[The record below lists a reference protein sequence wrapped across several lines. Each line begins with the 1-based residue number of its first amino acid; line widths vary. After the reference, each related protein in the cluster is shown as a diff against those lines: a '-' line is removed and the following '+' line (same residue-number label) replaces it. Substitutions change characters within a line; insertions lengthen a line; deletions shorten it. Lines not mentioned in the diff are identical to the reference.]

1 MSDLTSL
8 YDEADKLKDDGKY
21 EEAIAK
27 LQQVLAEDPDYVL
40 AHLALGV
47 LCGKVGRH
55 AEAVEHGMRACEL
68 EPEEAF
74 NFTAMSVTYQRAF
87 AGTQNAE
94 YIHRAEDA
102 MAKAHALQHRQ
113 HLR

>member
-1 MSDLTSL
+1 
-8 YDEADKLKDDGKY
+8 
-21 EEAIAK
+21 
-27 LQQVLAEDPDYVL
+27 
-40 AHLALGV
+40 
-47 LCGKVGRH
+47 
-55 AEAVEHGMRACEL
+55 MRACEL

>member
-8 YDEADKLKDDGKY
+8 YNEADKLKDDGKY

-27 LQQVLAEDPDYVL
+27 LQHVLAEDPDYVL

-55 AEAVEHGMRACEL
+55 AEAVEHGIRACEL